1 VSNTQKVTYTDLKG
15 SIIVALLFWFTPI
28 YIAFLYI
35 RPEPSIANIIKT
47 VLLFIGVFS
56 AMMLQHLL
64 HRFTKASSNPLPV
77 DPRHMIVLATVA
89 FACALILSVLSTA
102 LLWVW
107 IILGVL
113 AIFGYSLTRRFWY
126 SNEILIG
133 IAWSAIFFG
142 TYTLYTSKLLP
153 PLNVLLMFIGLAGY
167 YGLFGFVYRV
177 VTGDYGCPIPREVFN
192 KLILQLFI
200 SIMILCLSIVV

>member
-1 VSNTQKVTYTDLKG
+1 VSKVTYTDLKG

-28 YIAFLYI
+28 YIALLYI
-35 RPEPSIANIIKT
+35 RPEPSIANIIKMM
-47 VLLFIGVFS
+47 LLFIGVFS

-64 HRFTKASSNPLPV
+64 HRFMKVSSNPHPV
-77 DPRHMIVLATVA
+77 DPKHIVISATIA
-89 FACALILSVLSTA
+89 FACALLLTVLSTP

-113 AIFGYSLTRRFWY
+113 TIFGYSLTRRLWY
-126 SNEILIG
+126 SNEILAG

-142 TYTLYTSKLLP
+142 TYTLFVNKLLP
-153 PLNVLLMFIGLAGY
+153 PLNITLMFIGLAGY
-167 YGLFGFVYRV
+167 YGLIGFVYRV
-177 VTGDYGCPIPREVFN
+177 VTGDYGCPIPREVVN

-200 SIMILCLSIVV
+200 STMILGLSIVV

>member
-1 VSNTQKVTYTDLKG
+1 MSKVTYTDFKG

-28 YIAFLYI
+28 YIALLYT
-35 RPEPSIANIIKT
+35 RPAPSMINIIKT
-47 VLLFIGVFS
+47 ILLFIGVFS

-77 DPRHMIVLATVA
+77 DPKHMVLSATVA
-89 FACALILSVLSTA
+89 FACALLLTLLSTP
-102 LLWVW
+102 LIWIW

-113 AIFGYSLTRRFWY
+113 TIFGYSLTRRFWY

-142 TYTLYTSKLLP
+142 SYTLFTKLLLP
-153 PLNVLLMFIGLAGY
+153 PPPNITLMFGLAGY
-167 YGLFGFVYRV
+167 IGLIGFVYRV
-177 VTGDYGCPIPREVFN
+177 ITGDYGCPIPREVVN
-192 KLILQLFI
+192 KLFLQLFI
-200 SIMILCLSIVV
+200 STMILGMSIVV

>member
-1 VSNTQKVTYTDLKG
+1 MSKITYTDLKG
-15 SIIVALLFWFTPI
+15 SIIVALLIWFTPI
-28 YIAFLYI
+28 YIALLYI
-35 RPEPSIANIIKT
+35 RPEPSIVNIIKT
-47 VLLFIGVFS
+47 MLLFIGVFS

-64 HRFTKASSNPLPV
+64 HRFTKVSSNPLPV
-77 DPRHMIVLATVA
+77 DPKHMVISAIIA
-89 FACALILSVLSTA
+89 FVCALLLTVLSTH

-107 IILGVL
+107 IILGVFT
-113 AIFGYSLTRRFWY
+113 IFGYSLTRGFWY

-153 PLNVLLMFIGLAGY
+153 PLNITLMFIGLAGY
-167 YGLFGFVYRV
+167 YGLIGFVYRV
-177 VTGDYGCPIPREVFN
+177 ITGDYGCLTPREVVN

-200 SIMILCLSIVV
+200 STMILGLSIAV